1 MSDTATFQQDTG
13 NASITPRHAIAT
25 RLLHAGLAVAI
36 IVQLGSSQ
44 FMNPDDGG
52 DNIFGVHAYVGLTAF
67 ALVLA
72 FWLQTAVRQRGTPWS
87 MLIPW
92 FSGAR
97 LAAVWA
103 DIKAHV
109 TALRHLRLP
118 KHDTHSP
125 FASAIHGLG
134 LLLITGMAASG
145 TLYYFVT
152 TGDPDGGGLVKVA
165 MTVHTTLANLVWAY
179 LIGHALMALIAH
191 YGGTLSLGQMW
202 SLRRHP
208 DAR

>member
-1 MSDTATFQQDTG
+1 MSDSALHSRHAGAVD
-13 NASITPRHAIAT
+13 APRHAIAT
-25 RLLHAGLAVAI
+25 RLLHAGLATAI
-36 IVQLGSSQ
+36 VVQLASSQ

-52 DNIFGVHAYVGLTAF
+52 DNIFGVHAYVGLAAF
-67 ALVLA
+67 ALVLG
-72 FWLQTAVRQRGTPWS
+72 FWVQSLIRQRGTPPG

-103 DIKAHV
+103 DFKAHLSEL
-109 TALRHLRLP
+109 THLRLP
-118 KHDTHSP
+118 AHDTHSP

-134 LLLITGMAASG
+134 LLLVTAMAASG
-145 TLYYFVT
+145 TLYFLVN
-152 TGDPDGGGLVKVA
+152 TGDPDAGGLVKVA

-191 YGGTLSLGQMW
+191 YGGALSLRQMW
-202 SLRRHP
+202 SLRRRP
-208 DAR
+208 DVR